1 MVGRE
6 TEPMII
12 IEAKDARW
20 LLLSL
25 SLPVVDGHL
34 ANFDGT
40 TADIGGGGAGP
51 ISVAIVGLTLHQ

>member
-1 MVGRE
+1 
-6 TEPMII
+6 MII